1 MEKFAECVQDSEQL
15 KSVLLDMKVPRSNTM
30 LGCEISHSLLVF
42 YDLQNNKIVSIKR
55 NIVDKKSFYVVS
67 ASASIFFVQNN
78 PSGRNIAQIISYIFL
93 VCLALF
99 FKAFK
104 GEERRARKGTEKQI

>member
-55 NIVDKKSFYVVS
+55 NIVDIKNHSTLYRLLLLFSSYK
-67 ASASIFFVQNN
+67 
-78 PSGRNIAQIISYIFL
+78 IIPL
-93 VCLALF
+93 VEISH
-99 FKAFK
+99 K
-104 GEERRARKGTEKQI
+104 